1 VTGRL
6 KVRHFNAPRALMRCL
21 QQAALLA
28 LVALPA
34 VALAGAGDE
43 LEAGRRIY
51 ARGILPD
58 GSPLTG
64 KRWDNLVVS
73 GAQAACA
80 ACHRTSGM
88 GSVEGDIQVPPVTGN
103 ALFGTGDKVIATMD
117 PRSGKSFNM
126 AHEPYDEAF
135 VAHALRSGRR
145 GDGVPMSVL
154 MPRYELN
161 DADMG
166 ALLAYLRQLSSSWS
180 PGVTADLIRFATVIT
195 PDVSAERR
203 AVFEDM
209 VRKIVAQKNGSTKV
223 AGHGTRH
230 HMTSA
235 AELVL
240 GTERRWSVDFWELHG
255 PPDTWARQLED
266 LYARQPVF
274 ALVSGLGG
282 AEWGPVDAYCDRTAL
297 PCWFPSVDPPP
308 AARPK
313 YSIYFNEGVALEAR
327 VLAERLRTSG
337 ARAPRRVVQVFRND
351 SRGEGAAR
359 ALAAALESAGIP
371 VQSRPLAGHAAA
383 ALEHDLADLNADE
396 AVMFWLDPA
405 DLALLGALPA
415 PAAASYFS
423 REFAGTDQLALPASW
438 LPTARVVYL
447 YELPERRAANLAYF
461 NAWINQRHV
470 ALVDETMQSE
480 VFFSFAF
487 LTDTIAEMLDNLHR
501 DYLIERAESMISRR
515 EGGKAEAEYYSS
527 TQSHV
532 RTHAGGTDGS
542 AAAPAESTLAPGL
555 RAQRLAGSAFGKR
568 AGTTAFPH
576 LSLGPGQRFASKGG
590 YIARYAEGGVLLA
603 DGDWKVP

>member
-1 VTGRL
+1 MQV
-6 KVRHFNAPRALMRCL
+6 L
-21 QQAALLA
+21 QHTALLA
-28 LVALPA
+28 LLAVPVSAPA
-34 VALAGAGDE
+34 HAGDV
-43 LEAGRRIY
+43 EAGRRIY
-51 ARGILPD
+51 QQGILPD

-64 KRWDNLVVS
+64 KRWDNLMVS

-80 ACHRTSGM
+80 ACHRPSGM

-117 PRSGKSFNM
+117 PRSGKAFNIS
-126 AHEPYDEAF
+126 HEPYDEPF
-135 VAHALRSGRR
+135 VARAVRSGRR
-145 GDGVPMSVL
+145 GDGPPMNVL

-161 DADMG
+161 DSDMG
-166 ALLAYLRQLSSSWS
+166 ALLAYLGQLSSSWS
-180 PGVTADLIRFATVIT
+180 PGVTPELIRFATVVT
-195 PDVSAERR
+195 PDVSSERR

-223 AGHGTRH
+223 AGQGTRH

-240 GTERRWSVDFWELHG
+240 GTERHWSVDFWELHG
-255 PPDTWARQLED
+255 PPQTWARQLDE

-282 AEWGPVDAYCDRTAL
+282 AEWGPVDAFCDRAAL

-308 AARPK
+308 AAMPK

-327 VLAERLRTSG
+327 VLAERLREPG
-337 ARAPRRVVQVFRND
+337 ARAPRRVVQIFRD
-351 SRGEGAAR
+351 DTRGSGAAR
-359 ALAAALESAGIP
+359 ALAAALEPSGIP
-371 VQSRPLAGHAAA
+371 VRDRPLAGLDTT
-383 ALEHDLADLNADE
+383 ALADSLADLKADD
-396 AVMFWLDPA
+396 AVMFWLGPA
-405 DLALLGALPA
+405 DLALLRTLPP

-423 REFAGTDQLALPASW
+423 RELAGTDQLGLPATW
-438 LPTARVVYL
+438 LPAARVVYL

-461 NAWINQRHV
+461 NSWMSQRHV
-470 ALVDETMQSE
+470 PLVDEAMQSE

-487 LTDTIAEMLDNLHR
+487 LTDTIAEMLDNLYR
-501 DYLIERAESMISRR
+501 DYLLERAESMLSRR

-527 TQSHV
+527 TQSRV
-532 RTHAGGTDGS
+532 RTHAGATDVT
-542 AAAPAESTLAPGL
+542 APAPTDSVLAPGL

-568 AGTTAFPH
+568 AGTSAYPH
-576 LSLGPGQRFASKGG
+576 LSLGSGQRFASKGG
-590 YIARYAEGGVLLA
+590 YIARYAEGGALSA